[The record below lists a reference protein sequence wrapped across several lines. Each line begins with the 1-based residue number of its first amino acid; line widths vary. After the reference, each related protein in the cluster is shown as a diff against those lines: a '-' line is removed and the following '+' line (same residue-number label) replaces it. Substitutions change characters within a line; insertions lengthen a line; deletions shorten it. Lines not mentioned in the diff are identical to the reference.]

1 MKRKMYQVDAFTLGG
16 QPFTGNPAAVCPLD
30 EWLKKE
36 TMLKVAAEN
45 NLSETAF
52 FVKEGNTFEL
62 KWFTPKIEVDL
73 CGHATLAS
81 AHVLFTCLKY
91 AEKEV
96 LFSTMGGEL
105 RVTHRDELLTLD
117 FPATRPSPVPSL
129 PELGKALGKKPVE
142 IYKSRDY
149 LALFDSEEDIL
160 GMEPDFALLSQLD
173 CLGIMV
179 TAPGSHSDFVS
190 RFFAP
195 AAGVNEDPV
204 TGSAHTTLIP
214 FWSERLNKKNL
225 HAFQLS
231 ERRGELFC
239 EDCGD
244 RVKISGRAV
253 TYMTGEIDIH

>member
-1 MKRKMYQVDAFTLGG
+1 MKRKIYQVDAFTIGNH
-16 QPFTGNPAAVCPLD
+16 PFTGNPAAVCPLE
-30 EWLKKE
+30 EWLDKA

-52 FVKEGNTFEL
+52 FVKKGNKFEL

-91 AEKEV
+91 SGEEIV
-96 LFSTMGGEL
+96 FSTMSGEL
-105 RVTHRDELLTLD
+105 KVTRTDDLVTLD
-117 FPATRPSPVPSL
+117 FPSSEIVSVPPL
-129 PELGKALGKKPVE
+129 PLLEKALGKKPVE
-142 IYKSRDY
+142 IYRSRDY
-149 LALFDSEEDIL
+149 LALFDNEEDIL
-160 GMEPDFALLSQLD
+160 GIEPDFTLISQLD
-173 CLGIMV
+173 CLGIMI

-214 FWSERLNKKNL
+214 FWSERLHKKSL

-239 EDCGD
+239 EYCGN

-253 TYMTGEIDIH
+253 IYMTGEIDIS